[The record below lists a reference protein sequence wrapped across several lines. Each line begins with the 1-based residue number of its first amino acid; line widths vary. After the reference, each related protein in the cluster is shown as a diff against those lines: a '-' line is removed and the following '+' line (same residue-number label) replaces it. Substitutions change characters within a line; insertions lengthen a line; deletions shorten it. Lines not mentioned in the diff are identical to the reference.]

1 MTNFFSS
8 IFFWTSIYVIH
19 KVIESVGIYLNAP
32 ISSISKVSFIF
43 KHHCKTGLLRNT
55 IELLNSVKTSLF
67 VFLLAGR
74 KLENLTNNF
83 FIQAYCKEARVIR
96 MFLSFRSKSKI
107 IQSYAVPVKN
117 ALLVQELLTL
127 LFRSKTV
134 ARKSSDETEL
144 ESHCN

>member
-32 ISSISKVSFIF
+32 ISSVSKVSFIF
-43 KHHCKTGLLRNT
+43 KHHCKAGLLRNT

-67 VFLLAGR
+67 GFFLAGR

-83 FIQAYCKEARVIR
+83 FIQAYCKKARVIR

-107 IQSYAVPVKN
+107 I
-117 ALLVQELLTL
+117 LELCCAGQKCFIGSRVINSSFPEQDCSKKA
-127 LFRSKTV
+127 FR
-134 ARKSSDETEL
+134 
-144 ESHCN
+144 